1 MEAVLV
7 QGCGFDS
14 VSYRPSRCIVY
25 STVSRRPVYR
35 PSMHPLDTRQNKKI
49 YLLLSYTE
57 KKVLWIC
64 WTLTGLKQA
73 RFSRTGL
80 LVNFLL
86 SLIVSTVMPTR
97 SYHLS
102 TARMWTRHY
111 LTQTFSP
118 TCLWELW
125 FELWGLQ
132 TCWDQ
137 ILDQGEILGQ
147 GRNFGLGWI
156 FDQL

>member
-1 MEAVLV
+1 MCTAVCFICV
-7 QGCGFDS
+7 QLRVVDS
-14 VSYRPSRCIVY
+14 IAYRID
-25 STVSRRPVYR
+25 
-35 PSMHPLDTRQNKKI
+35 PLDALYIVPYREGRYIDPRCTLSIHGKIKISIFYWVTQRKKCC
-49 YLLLSYTE
+49 E
-57 KKVLWIC
+57 
-64 WTLTGLKQA
+64 
-73 RFSRTGL
+73 FP
-80 LVNFLL
+80 L
-86 SLIVSTVMPTR
+86 SLIVSTLMPTR